1 MPRRRRIRRGLP
13 TLAHLVATTDHR
25 AVQQQQQQQRRHGYL
40 SARERAATPATPER
54 DDGHGLG
61 RWDE

>member
-1 MPRRRRIRRGLP
+1 
-13 TLAHLVATTDHR
+13 
-25 AVQQQQQQQRRHGYL
+25 VQQQQQQQRRHGYL